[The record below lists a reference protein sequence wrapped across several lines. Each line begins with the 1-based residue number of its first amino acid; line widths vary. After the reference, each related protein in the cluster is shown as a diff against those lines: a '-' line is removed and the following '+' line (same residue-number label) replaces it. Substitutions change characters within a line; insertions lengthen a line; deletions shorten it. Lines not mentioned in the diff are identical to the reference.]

1 MAATRYIYTIA
12 RVARMLGEDEALLED
27 IAADMDPEDGCL
39 AIQDLDDDIS
49 TTAFTAFG
57 IENLEELLATSSR
70 KDYPHSRRR
79 LRLIPRYSPDGYESA
94 DVADL
99 ARPHSEIRSI
109 IARAL
114 VRLLKTVSCWKE

>member
-39 AIQDLDDDIS
+39 AIKDLDDDIS

-57 IENLEELLATSSR
+57 IENLKELLA
-70 KDYPHSRRR
+70 
-79 LRLIPRYSPDGYESA
+79 
-94 DVADL
+94 DL
-99 ARPHSEIRSI
+99 KSERPP
-109 IARAL
+109 A
-114 VRLLKTVSCWKE
+114 